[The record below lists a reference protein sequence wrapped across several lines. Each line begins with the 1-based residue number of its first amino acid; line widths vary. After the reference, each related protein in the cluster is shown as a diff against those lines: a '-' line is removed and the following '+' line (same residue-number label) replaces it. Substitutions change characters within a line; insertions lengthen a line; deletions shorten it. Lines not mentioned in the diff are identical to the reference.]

1 MNHLCV
7 SKKCVT
13 PDTFPLLQISFAAG
27 DFGQSHSAALL
38 PQIHLSAPRAAAGQ
52 EWSPEAAGSRAR
64 TLFVENQSPLSLAKL
79 AKDLVSTEQ
88 SKLLFIQCDLL
99 QGRYKMFLQEL

>member
-1 MNHLCV
+1 M
-7 SKKCVT
+7 
-13 PDTFPLLQISFAAG
+13 
-27 DFGQSHSAALL
+27 
-38 PQIHLSAPRAAAGQ
+38 
-52 EWSPEAAGSRAR
+52 
-64 TLFVENQSPLSLAKL
+64 ENQSPLSLAKL